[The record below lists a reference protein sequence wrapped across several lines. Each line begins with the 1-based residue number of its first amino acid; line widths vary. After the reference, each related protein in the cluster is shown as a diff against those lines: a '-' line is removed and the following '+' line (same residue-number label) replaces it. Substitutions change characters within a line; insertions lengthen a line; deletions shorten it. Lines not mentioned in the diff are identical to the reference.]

1 MTRRETETAFAGLRT
16 IVVGESDAPMFVV
29 LCHGYAMTPEDLS
42 PFAHALDLSAQW
54 FFPEAALTTEPQS
67 DFARRRCWWPM
78 DPAMRAAELAGSPR
92 DFADVQPAGL
102 PRAREQLGAFVD
114 EVLALARGRP
124 VVVGGFS
131 SGGMLA
137 FDTQL
142 HMLRPIAALML
153 LSSTRIAFAEEQPR
167 LSGLGG
173 LPILIAHGHADHELA
188 FAAGEELRNAAIAGG
203 ADVTWLPFDGG
214 HEIPLVVW
222 RGLRQF
228 LQRLT

>member
-1 MTRRETETAFAGLRT
+1 MTRREKETALAGLRT
-16 IVVGESDAPMFVV
+16 IVVGESDAPTFVV
-29 LCHGYAMTPEDLS
+29 ICHGYAMTPEDLS
-42 PFAHALDLSAQW
+42 PFAHALDVPVQW
-54 FFPEAALTTEPQS
+54 FFPEGALTTEPES
-67 DFARRRCWWPM
+67 GLTRGRCWWQI
-78 DPAMRAAELAGSPR
+78 DPAMRAVELAGGPR

-102 PRAREQLGAFVD
+102 PRAREQFGAFVD
-114 EVLALARGRP
+114 EVLALAQGRP

-142 HMLRPIAALML
+142 HTLRPIAALVL
-153 LSSTRIAFAEEQPR
+153 LSSTRVAFAEEQPR
-167 LSGLGG
+167 LPGLAG
-173 LPILIAHGHADHELA
+173 LPILITHGHTDVELA

-222 RGLRQF
+222 RALRKF
-228 LQRLT
+228 LRKL